1 MTTLATVPE
10 REVAVAGRGNARTE
24 RYQSWGRYPK
34 AAHRSVTKIYWRDE
48 LVDALRRAEP
58 ASLLPYGMGR
68 SYGDC
73 CLNSG
78 RDLLDC
84 TALNRILDYDW
95 ETGRIC
101 VEGGITLG
109 DLLKVIVPRGWFLS
123 VTPGTKFVSVGGA
136 IANDVHGKNHHRAGT
151 FGCYVT
157 CFELLRSD
165 GKRLLCS
172 PEENTNLFQA
182 TIGGLGLTGVILWAE
197 IRLQP
202 IPSPLMEM
210 ERIRFASLREFMDIA
225 AASEQDFEYT
235 VAWVDCLASGKQ
247 LGRGL
252 FTRGNH
258 AERATPNIIKKKM
271 PLVIPVD

>member
-109 DLLKVIVPRGWFLS
+109 DLLKVIVPRGWFLP
-123 VTPGTKFVSVGGA
+123 VTPGTKFVTVGGA

-151 FGCYVT
+151 FPVAVSFGPFPLELGRRYVWT
-157 CFELLRSD
+157 LSID
-165 GKRLLCS
+165 GETDDDWK
-172 PEENTNLFQA
+172 
-182 TIGGLGLTGVILWAE
+182 
-197 IRLQP
+197 
-202 IPSPLMEM
+202 
-210 ERIRFASLREFMDIA
+210 REFFVRD
-225 AASEQDFEYT
+225 E
-235 VAWVDCLASGKQ
+235 
-247 LGRGL
+247 
-252 FTRGNH
+252 
-258 AERATPNIIKKKM
+258 
-271 PLVIPVD
+271 